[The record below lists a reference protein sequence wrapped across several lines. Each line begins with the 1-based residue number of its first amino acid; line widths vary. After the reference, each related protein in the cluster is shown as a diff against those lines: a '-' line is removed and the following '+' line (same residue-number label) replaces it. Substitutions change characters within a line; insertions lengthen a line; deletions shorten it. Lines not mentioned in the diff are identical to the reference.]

1 MKAGDLYKAK
11 INEAIWCYYAKNVRH
26 AKDADP
32 EWEEVVERTETSYVW
47 SVSEIP
53 AGAPLLLVSYDAR
66 YYFCAIFVFEDK
78 LVRMRLC
85 DVENF

>member
-1 MKAGDLYKAK
+1 MKAGDLYKTK
-11 INEAIWCYYAKNVRH
+11 INEGIWHYYAKNVRH

-32 EWEEVVERTETSYVW
+32 EWEELVVRTQMSCVW
-47 SVSEIP
+47 LHSKIP
-53 AGAPLLLVSYDAR
+53 AGAPLLLVSYDTR
-66 YYFCAIFVFEDK
+66 YDFCAIFVFEDK